1 MSIGEHDIFTPPA
14 VINSVV
20 PIIVENAMTAIESN
34 FEQSLQENL
43 TLYLH
48 QDIDEAN
55 IFQANREISIARYA
69 LTQQAESYF
78 KAIQI
83 LNKFLE
89 VANLNSGNAID
100 KNILTN
106 VMTAIATIESK
117 SKSLIETVHQ
127 VTRLIKDASTIDI
140 DKSALRTIVVN
151 IPVLVK
157 QSISRISG
165 DDQLA
170 ESVSLNLNNSISE
183 LMTACRLDRDQLL
196 PSTSTNMQEKGINAE
211 QFVDLFN
218 SVPSQP
224 RAGELLM

>member
-1 MSIGEHDIFTPPA
+1 ML
-14 VINSVV
+14 
-20 PIIVENAMTAIESN
+20 N
-34 FEQSLQENL
+34 FEQALSENL
-43 TLYLH
+43 SLYL
-48 QDIDEAN
+48 QTAEIEDGAN
-55 IFQANREISIARYA
+55 LFQANREIAIARFA
-69 LTQQAESYF
+69 LTQQAQSYYQ
-78 KAIQI
+78 AIQI
-83 LNKFLE
+83 LTTFLE
-89 VANLNSGNAID
+89 AVQETQVQQFDQKMLS
-100 KNILTN
+100 N
-106 VMTAIATIESK
+106 VMTTIATIEAK
-117 SKSLIETVHQ
+117 SKSLIETVRS
-127 VTRLIKDASTIDI
+127 VTSLLKEAASIDI

-157 QSISRISG
+157 NSISKISG